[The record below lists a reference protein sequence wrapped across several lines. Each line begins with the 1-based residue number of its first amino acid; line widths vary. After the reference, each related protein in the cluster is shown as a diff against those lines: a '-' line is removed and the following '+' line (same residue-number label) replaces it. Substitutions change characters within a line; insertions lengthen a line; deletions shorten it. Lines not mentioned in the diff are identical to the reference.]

1 MVMVKRRGTQVKVR
15 RLIHV
20 QRNGMFFVLTDG
32 VQLEPEREKLALR
45 LIYKKYCLLI
55 MVNLSGEI
63 IIMDLVNHEDDEFVS
78 PHKLSIGIGIS
89 VSDLFVGCISLLNQ
103 KISVFFTLQIFIY
116 CSGLVN
122 SFLFDSYIQGHA
134 LDPLRLPNGLQL
146 VISNV
151 PVTFSVSG
159 IPSGL
164 SNIKTHQNY
173 LEGGYQCCI

>member
-1 MVMVKRRGTQVKVR
+1 
-15 RLIHV
+15 
-20 QRNGMFFVLTDG
+20 
-32 VQLEPEREKLALR
+32 
-45 LIYKKYCLLI
+45 

-116 CSGLVN
+116 CSGL
-122 SFLFDSYIQGHA
+122 GHA

-151 PVTFSVSG
+151 PVTFTVSG